1 MDQALALTPGVPES
15 LRENIVERV
24 EEGSRDY
31 VKKATDP
38 RQQALWTEQARKA
51 GSSAWKL
58 TRGGGGTSRASG
70 HIYRDSVAGG
80 HVNAETGEYSLI
92 TSFQS
97 AAPDDTS
104 PSSTSSI
111 HSFFAGPDLNVTTVV
126 TVSSLSGAPD
136 LRAKGF
142 AVNVTS
148 PSEQVPPWPQANAPS
163 ANRASTGR
171 DSTLSNTATP
181 PGDPNL
187 ISGRDW

>member
-1 MDQALALTPGVPES
+1 MPES

-38 RQQALWTEQARKA
+38 RQQALWKEQAHKA

-58 TRGGGGTSRASG
+58 ARGGGGTSRASG
-70 HIYRDSVAGG
+70 HIYRDSEAGG

-97 AAPDDTS
+97 ASPGDAS

-126 TVSSLSGAPD
+126 TVSSLSGATG

-142 AVNVTS
+142 AVDVTS
-148 PSEQVPPWPQANAPS
+148 PSEQVPPWPQTNAQS
-163 ANRASTGR
+163 ANRAPTGSG
-171 DSTLSNTATP
+171 STLNNNATP
-181 PGDPNL
+181 PGDPIL